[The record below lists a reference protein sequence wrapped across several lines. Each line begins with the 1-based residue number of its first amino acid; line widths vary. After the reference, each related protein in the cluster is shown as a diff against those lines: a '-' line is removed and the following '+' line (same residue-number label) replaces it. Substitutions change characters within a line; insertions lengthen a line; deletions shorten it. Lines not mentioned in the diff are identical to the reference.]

1 MGALVLGVFA
11 QERGEEGGQP
21 NAFLFFPFVAVK
33 MVLIAIVISEFVV
46 IPAPYSFLPISYL

>member
-1 MGALVLGVFA
+1 VKKGDSLMHS
-11 QERGEEGGQP
+11 
-21 NAFLFFPFVAVK
+21 FFSFVAVK

>member
-21 NAFLFFPFVAVK
+21 NAFLFFFCGGENGVDCYCY
-33 MVLIAIVISEFVV
+33 F
-46 IPAPYSFLPISYL
+46 